1 MAILTIKVDDNVL
14 EEAKRIFNEIGI
26 DTNRAINT
34 FLKKC
39 VSENTIPFDLNIS
52 SKGNWAKMLEKNT
65 EKEETREI
73 EKWKN
78 KTNLDENIEELAYE
92 GLDV

>member
-14 EEAKRIFNEIGI
+14 EEAKRIFDEIGI

-52 SKGNWAKMLEKNT
+52 SKGNWTKMLERNT
-65 EKEETREI
+65 EKEEAKKV
-73 EKWKN
+73 EKT
-78 KTNLDENIEELAYE
+78 KTDLDEDIEELAYE

>member
-14 EEAKRIFNEIGI
+14 EEAKRIFDEIGMDI
-26 DTNRAINT
+26 DRAINT

-39 VSENTIPFDLNIS
+39 ISENVIPFDLTIS
-52 SKGNWAKMLEKNT
+52 NNENWTKMLEKNVK
-65 EKEETREI
+65 KEDTRKVE
-73 EKWKN
+73 KN
-78 KTNLDENIEELAYE
+78 KTNLDEDIEELVYE

>member
-14 EEAKRIFNEIGI
+14 EEVKRIFDEIGI

-39 VSENTIPFDLNIS
+39 VSENAIPFDLNIS
-52 SKGNWAKMLEKNT
+52 SKGNWAKMLERNA

-73 EKWKN
+73 EKK
-78 KTNLDENIEELAYE
+78 
-92 GLDV
+92 

>member
-14 EEAKRIFNEIGI
+14 EEAKRIFDEIGI

-39 VSENTIPFDLNIS
+39 VSENAIPFDLNIS
-52 SKGNWAKMLEKNT
+52 SKGN
-65 EKEETREI
+65 
-73 EKWKN
+73 
-78 KTNLDENIEELAYE
+78 
-92 GLDV
+92 

>member
-14 EEAKRIFNEIGI
+14 EEVKRIFDEIGI

-52 SKGNWAKMLEKNT
+52 SKGNWAKMLERNAEEN
-65 EKEETREI
+65 EKAKKI
-73 EKWKN
+73 EKT
-78 KTNLDENIEELAYE
+78 KTNLDEDIEELAYE

>member
-1 MAILTIKVDDNVL
+1 MAILTIKVDDNIL
-14 EEAKRIFNEIGI
+14 EEAKRIFDEIGF

-39 VSENTIPFDLNIS
+39 ISENAIPFDLTIS
-52 SKGNWAKMLEKNT
+52 NNENWTKMLEKNV
-65 EKEETREI
+65 EKEEIRKV
-73 EKWKN
+73 EKT
-78 KTNLDENIEELAYE
+78 KTNLDEDIEELVYE

>member
-1 MAILTIKVDDNVL
+1 MAILTIKVDDNIL
-14 EEAKRIFNEIGI
+14 EEAKRIFDEIGI

-52 SKGNWAKMLEKNT
+52 SKGNWAKMLERNVE
-65 EKEETREI
+65 EKEKGKKI
-73 EKWKN
+73 EKT
-78 KTNLDENIEELAYE
+78 KTNLDEDIEELVYE

>member
-1 MAILTIKVDDNVL
+1 MAILTIKVDDNIL
-14 EEAKRIFNEIGI
+14 EEAKRIFDEIGL

-39 VSENTIPFDLNIS
+39 ISENGIPFDLTIS
-52 SKGNWAKMLEKNT
+52 NNENWTKMLEKNV
-65 EKEETREI
+65 EKEEIRKV
-73 EKWKN
+73 EKT
-78 KTNLDENIEELAYE
+78 KTNLDEDIEELVYE

>member
-14 EEAKRIFNEIGI
+14 EEAKRIFDEIGI

-52 SKGNWAKMLEKNT
+52 SKGNWAKMLEKN
-65 EKEETREI
+65 
-73 EKWKN
+73 
-78 KTNLDENIEELAYE
+78 KTNLDEDIEELTYE

>member
-1 MAILTIKVDDNVL
+1 MAILTIKVDDNIL
-14 EEAKRIFNEIGI
+14 EEAKRIFDEIGL

-39 VSENTIPFDLNIS
+39 ISENTIPFDLTIS
-52 SKGNWAKMLEKNT
+52 NNENWTKMLEKNV
-65 EKEETREI
+65 EKEKIRKV
-73 EKWKN
+73 EKT
-78 KTNLDENIEELAYE
+78 KTNLDEDIEELVYE

>member
-14 EEAKRIFNEIGI
+14 EEAKRIFDEIGMDI
-26 DTNRAINT
+26 DRAINT

-39 VSENTIPFDLNIS
+39 ISENVILFDLTIS
-52 SKGNWAKMLEKNT
+52 NNENWTKMLEKNVK
-65 EKEETREI
+65 KEDTRKVE
-73 EKWKN
+73 KN
-78 KTNLDENIEELAYE
+78 KTNLDEDIEELVYE

>member
-1 MAILTIKVDDNVL
+1 MAILTIKVDDNIL
-14 EEAKRIFNEIGI
+14 EEAKRIFDEIGL

-39 VSENTIPFDLNIS
+39 ISENTIPFDLTIS
-52 SKGNWAKMLEKNT
+52 NNENWTKMLEKNV
-65 EKEETREI
+65 EKEEIRKV
-73 EKWKN
+73 EKT
-78 KTNLDENIEELAYE
+78 KTNLDEDIEELVYE

>member
-14 EEAKRIFNEIGI
+14 EEAKRIFDEIGI

-52 SKGNWAKMLEKNT
+52 SKGNWAKMLERNVE
-65 EKEETREI
+65 EKEKGKKI
-73 EKWKN
+73 EKT
-78 KTNLDENIEELAYE
+78 KTNLDEDIEELVYE

>member
-14 EEAKRIFNEIGI
+14 EEAKRIFDEIGL

-39 VSENTIPFDLNIS
+39 ISENTIPFDLTIS
-52 SKGNWAKMLEKNT
+52 NNGNWTKMLEKNV
-65 EKEETREI
+65 EKEEIRKV
-73 EKWKN
+73 EKT
-78 KTNLDENIEELAYE
+78 KTNLDEDIEELVYE

>member
-14 EEAKRIFNEIGI
+14 EEAKRIFDEIGL

-39 VSENTIPFDLNIS
+39 ISENTIPFDLTIS
-52 SKGNWAKMLEKNT
+52 NNENWTKMLEKNV
-65 EKEETREI
+65 EKEEIRKV
-73 EKWKN
+73 EKT
-78 KTNLDENIEELAYE
+78 KTNLDEDIEELVYE

>member
-14 EEAKRIFNEIGI
+14 EEAKRIFDEIGL

-39 VSENTIPFDLNIS
+39 ISENTIPFDLTIS
-52 SKGNWAKMLEKNT
+52 NNENWAKMLERNA

-73 EKWKN
+73 EKN

>member
-14 EEAKRIFNEIGI
+14 EEAKRIFDEIGI

-39 VSENTIPFDLNIS
+39 ISENAIPFDLTIS
-52 SKGNWAKMLEKNT
+52 NNENWAKMLERNVE
-65 EKEETREI
+65 EKEKGKKI
-73 EKWKN
+73 EKT
-78 KTNLDENIEELAYE
+78 KTNLDEDIEELVYE

>member
-39 VSENTIPFDLNIS
+39 VSENAIPFDLNIS
-52 SKGNWAKMLEKNT
+52 SKGNWAKMLERNA

-73 EKWKN
+73 EKN

>member
-1 MAILTIKVDDNVL
+1 MAILTIKVDDNIL
-14 EEAKRIFNEIGI
+14 EEAKRIFDEIGL

-39 VSENTIPFDLNIS
+39 ISENVIPFDLTIS
-52 SKGNWAKMLEKNT
+52 NNENWTKMLEKNV
-65 EKEETREI
+65 EKEETRKV
-73 EKWKN
+73 EKT
-78 KTNLDENIEELAYE
+78 KTNLDEDIEELVYE

>member
-14 EEAKRIFNEIGI
+14 EEVKRIFDEIGI

-39 VSENTIPFDLNIS
+39 VSENAIPFDLNIS
-52 SKGNWAKMLEKNT
+52 SKGNWAKMLERNA
-65 EKEETREI
+65 EKEEVKKV
-73 EKWKN
+73 EKT
-78 KTNLDENIEELAYE
+78 KTDLDEDIEELAYE